1 MKIEIGLL
9 QPNHS
14 EYMRL
19 VATLEDE
26 KSAQKVYSEF
36 VQHLGQLFSRSDQFT
51 CAAFGRN
58 FKTRKEFLVW
68 KKKEW
73 DPVADKDCK
82 LTVEK
87 RDGHIYVSGD
97 YGLVIDDWSR
107 EETSVALEGTTL
119 AVTTYT
125 AGYGMDHLE
134 NWLRERGATSQVIV
148 QGEEYAY
155 RSIDDALAE
164 LQAQAGKKRPRG
176 VRVQDGHHCP
186 AGSNRDG

>member
-1 MKIEIGLL
+1 MKIEQGL

-26 KSAQKVYSEF
+26 NLAQKVYQEF
-36 VQHLGQLFSRSDQFT
+36 VQHLGQLFSRSDQFP
-51 CAAFGRN
+51 CAAFGRS

-87 RDGHIYVSGD
+87 RDDCIYVHGN
-97 YGLVIDDWSR
+97 YNFILDDWSR
-107 EETSVALEGTTL
+107 EQTSVALEGTNIAL
-119 AVTTYT
+119 SVYT
-125 AGYGMDHLE
+125 AGYGLDHVE
-134 NWLRERGATSQVIV
+134 DWLSKRGASTTVTVEGQ
-148 QGEEYAY
+148 EYAY
-155 RSIDDALAE
+155 RCIDDALAA
-164 LQAQAGKKRPRG
+164 LQTQAGKKRTRG
-176 VRVQDGHHCP
+176 LRAKDSNNSPV
-186 AGSNRDG
+186 GSQRDR